1 MKLFV
6 FICNLILF
14 PGTFYAQA
22 LIRSSIN
29 SSASSNSSKI
39 RQTIGQPISS
49 VMSSNFYYGYQSPI
63 LQSVLNAES
72 ESIIVYPNPVK
83 TSLHIQSTSLNH
95 VYKLFTSTGQLIK
108 KGKLTNRNNQVGL
121 VSFSMGVYI
130 LHILINDK
138 IVYKMKI
145 LKE

>member
-14 PGTFYAQA
+14 PSTFYAQA

-49 VMSSNFYYGYQSPI
+49 VLSSNFYYGYQSPI
-63 LQSVLNAES
+63 LTPIKGPKSVA
-72 ESIIVYPNPVK
+72 IAVYPNPVR
-83 TSLHIQSTSLNH
+83 TMLHVQTPSSDYTYSLYS
-95 VYKLFTSTGQLIK
+95 STGQLIK
-108 KGKLTNRNNQVGL
+108 KGKLTNRNSQVGL
-121 VSFSMGVYI
+121 VSFSKGVYK
-130 LHILINDK
+130 LHLLINDK